1 MSVGAVDDDT
11 RLLPAAAA
19 EVHVLLDPV
28 HLLLLDNDVKNHWNT
43 KLKRRLLGGGRR
55 PRAETRLQLLTS
67 PAWQHSYFASSA
79 LERMQASVRR
89 HRQHQQAAHRL
100 DSPAAAFTLHNYGNQ
115 LGGAPLWPSPSPSP
129 SPSPT
134 ASESSE
140 IRPRQLVA
148 FTGYSGCGRHLE
160 ELRARA
166 ASLRAPQRRAGP
178 RRAGLAHRIY
188 AAAARLPNPPRRHLH
203 HGGGGAQHREDAHG
217 GKAPEKKRRRRLAPS
232 TARRRERGRGER
244 GDRGRIE
251 GPQICGLCPKIW
263 WATNFSRL
271 DSRSVGG

>member
-1 MSVGAVDDDT
+1 MVSVGAVDDDT

-79 LERMQASVRR
+79 LERMQASVRL

-166 ASLRAPQRRAGP
+166 ASLRAGSRELAARLSGEQARVALVWLTGSTPPPHVSPILRADTSTTAAGEHSTARTHTAERR
-178 RRAGLAHRIY
+178 RRRS
-188 AAAARLPNPPRRHLH
+188 AAAASLP
-203 HGGGGAQHREDAHG
+203 
-217 GKAPEKKRRRRLAPS
+217 AP
-232 TARRRERGRGER
+232 RGEER
-244 GDRGRIE
+244 EGEEREGIE
-251 GPQICGLCPKIW
+251 GG
-263 WATNFSRL
+263 
-271 DSRSVGG
+271 

>member
-1 MSVGAVDDDT
+1 
-11 RLLPAAAA
+11 
-19 EVHVLLDPV
+19 
-28 HLLLLDNDVKNHWNT
+28 
-43 KLKRRLLGGGRR
+43 
-55 PRAETRLQLLTS
+55 
-67 PAWQHSYFASSA
+67 
-79 LERMQASVRR
+79 MQASVRL
-89 HRQHQQAAHRL
+89 HRQHRQAAHRL

-160 ELRARA
+160 ELRARCQPPRQQPRA
-166 ASLRAPQRRAGP
+166 RRAPQRRGGP
-178 RRAGLAHRIY
+178 RRAGLAPRIY

-217 GKAPEKKRRRRLAPS
+217 GEAPEKKRRRRLAPS

-244 GDRGRIE
+244 GRGLA
-251 GPQICGLCPKIW
+251 PALL
-263 WATNFSRL
+263 TL
-271 DSRSVGG
+271 